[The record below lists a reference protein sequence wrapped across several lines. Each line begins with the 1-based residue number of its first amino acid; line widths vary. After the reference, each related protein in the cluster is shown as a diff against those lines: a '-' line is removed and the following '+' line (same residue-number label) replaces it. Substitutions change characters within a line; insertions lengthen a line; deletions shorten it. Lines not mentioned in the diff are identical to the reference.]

1 MRLRLFASIAVCA
14 ACAVLGFQ
22 NPAAAQSRS
31 SSGAFGQRTLGG
43 NLSPSNSG
51 FGGQGS
57 SGSFNGQSLGGGS
70 GFGSGSG
77 SGFGSGNSGL
87 SGSSDVGQISGN
99 ERFIRGARQGQFVG
113 GDSGDTAFVGAQS
126 GAANGANR
134 GLSQMGGLGGA
145 SQYGRGGTGGLGGMF
160 GSQMGRN
167 QFGMNNLNQMGQ
179 NGKRKQLRVPV
190 RLGFEMPVTT
200 ASQNQVTTQ
209 FAARL
214 PKFPGIQLTG
224 PVDVSMEGKTVV
236 LKGSVASERDRDL
249 AERLAL
255 LEPGIA
261 SVRNELQVNPSAP
274 PELEL
279 LPTPAAVVTPPVD
292 D

>member
-1 MRLRLFASIAVCA
+1 
-14 ACAVLGFQ
+14 
-22 NPAAAQSRS
+22 
-31 SSGAFGQRTLGG
+31 
-43 NLSPSNSG
+43 
-51 FGGQGS
+51 
-57 SGSFNGQSLGGGS
+57 
-70 GFGSGSG
+70 
-77 SGFGSGNSGL
+77 
-87 SGSSDVGQISGN
+87 VGQISGN